1 VNRLGCLTAY
11 TEYVKG
17 TKRQARRR
25 SRPGAARARSA
36 AAPASVPASTRKA
49 AAVPRKPAQKRSWWR
64 KVHPVS
70 TLKLLAAFVIWLAT
84 VAAAVIGWA
93 SYNDQH
99 QLAVNTIT
107 QQQQHDAQGV
117 SFAQDDYG
125 KGNVLG
131 ATIIENNSNAP
142 VHYVVFD
149 VGVVVFNDVPATT
162 WVEKIFAFSLYD
174 IPACS
179 VGTTNIT
186 NTAFGEMLKL
196 LGPHHFRYFVTNV
209 GPMSFT
215 DRYGVSWRYSTVGKL
230 EQGPGLSDAV
240 QTRNIAV
247 PFKTST
253 GCS

>member
-1 VNRLGCLTAY
+1 
-11 TEYVKG
+11 
-17 TKRQARRR
+17 
-25 SRPGAARARSA
+25 
-36 AAPASVPASTRKA
+36 
-49 AAVPRKPAQKRSWWR
+49 
-64 KVHPVS
+64 
-70 TLKLLAAFVIWLAT
+70 LAT
-84 VAAAVIGWA
+84 VAIAVIGWL

-107 QQQQHDAQGV
+107 QQQQYDAQAV
-117 SFAQDDYG
+117 SFAQDNYG
-125 KGNVLG
+125 KGNVLD

-142 VHYVVFD
+142 VHYVVLD
-149 VGVVVFNDVPATT
+149 VGVVVFNHIPATT
-162 WVEKIFAFSLYD
+162 WTEKIFAFSLYD

-179 VGTTNIT
+179 VGTINIT
-186 NTAFGEMLKL
+186 NTAFGQMLRL
-196 LGPHHFRYFVTNV
+196 LGSRHFQYFVTNV

-240 QTRNIAV
+240 QTTNIAV